1 MQAKLTCLLVSDQVG
16 RSFLRFTCRK
26 IPTFIAVFTDCPRR
40 KVLQKDMPFADVQT
54 R

>member
-1 MQAKLTCLLVSDQVG
+1 MYRFVSDQIG
-16 RSFLRFTCRK
+16 LSFLRFACRTN
-26 IPTFIAVFTDCPRR
+26 PSLMAMFADNSRR

>member
-1 MQAKLTCLLVSDQVG
+1 MAMFADNS
-16 RSFLRFTCRK
+16 
-26 IPTFIAVFTDCPRR
+26 RR